1 MNEYPLCPPGYNGGF
16 CADYDVDCKKCWEG
30 YKEEIGVANV
40 ETSRN
45 TSNDLLAKIAE
56 IAGKGYLFYVD
67 DDVKLGSFRIRLVD
81 PRTRM
86 NLSRS
91 ISRSIFLEKS
101 TYLSIGNPTS
111 EVIAILDA
119 MVKTLEEKENES
131 KR

>member
-1 MNEYPLCPPGYNGGF
+1 MSEHPLCPPGYNGEF
-16 CADYDVDCKKCWEG
+16 CADYDVDCKKCWG
-30 YKEEIGVANV
+30 VYIGNKMKRE

-45 TSNDLLAKIAE
+45 TSDDLLAKIVE

-91 ISRSIFLEKS
+91 ISKSIFLEKS

-119 MVKTLEEKENES
+119 MVKTLEEEENES
-131 KR
+131 

>member
-1 MNEYPLCPPGYNGGF
+1 MSEYSLCPPGYNGGF
-16 CADYDVDCKKCWEG
+16 CADYDVDCKKCWEE
-30 YKEEIGVANV
+30 YEEEIGVANM

-45 TSNDLLAKIAE
+45 TSNDLLAKIVE
-56 IAGKGYLFYVD
+56 ITGKGYLVYFD
-67 DDVKLGSFRIRLVD
+67 DDARSKLGFLKIRLVD

-91 ISRSIFLEKS
+91 IFLEKS
-101 TYLSIGNPTS
+101 TDFSTGNPTL

-119 MVKTLEEKENES
+119 MVKTLEEEENES

>member
-1 MNEYPLCPPGYNGGF
+1 MNEYPSCPPDYNGGF
-16 CADYDVDCKKCWEG
+16 CADYDADCKKCLG
-30 YKEEIGVANV
+30 VYIGNEMKRG
-40 ETSRN
+40 ETSKN
-45 TSNDLLAKIAE
+45 TSNDLLAKIVE

-91 ISRSIFLEKS
+91 ISKSIFLEKS
-101 TYLSIGNPTS
+101 TDLSTGNPTS

-119 MVKTLEEKENES
+119 MVKTLEEEENES

>member
-1 MNEYPLCPPGYNGGF
+1 MKDYPLCPPGYNGEF
-16 CADYDVDCKKCWEG
+16 CADYDVDCKKCWG
-30 YKEEIGVANV
+30 DYIGNEMKRG

-45 TSNDLLAKIAE
+45 TSDDLLAKIVE

-101 TYLSIGNPTS
+101 TDLSIGNPTS

-119 MVKTLEEKENES
+119 MVKTLEEEENES

>member
-1 MNEYPLCPPGYNGGF
+1 MSERPLCPPDYNGGF
-16 CADYDVDCKKCWEG
+16 CADYDVDCKKCWG
-30 YKEEIGVANV
+30 SYIGNEMKRE

-45 TSNDLLAKIAE
+45 TSNDLLAKIVE

-101 TYLSIGNPTS
+101 IDLSIGNPTS

-131 KR
+131 KG